1 MEQKDPRHL
10 LIGVSD
16 ILQRLKIPYIITGG
30 FAVLVWGRPRFTA
43 DIDIVVELKSENISS
58 LTKALLLLG
67 KASYID
73 RDMIKDGLNHSGE
86 FNFIHGDTGIK
97 VDFWILEKTPFE
109 LSRMKR
115 RVAKSVLGKKVYF
128 TSPEDLILSKLQWHQ
143 QSKFS
148 RHLEDAESV
157 LRISGKKLDRNYLKR
172 WAKRLGVS
180 NILDKLITK
189 H

>member
-1 MEQKDPRHL
+1 MEEKDPRHL

-73 RDMIKDGLNHSGE
+73 RE
-86 FNFIHGDTGIK
+86 
-97 VDFWILEKTPFE
+97 
-109 LSRMKR
+109 
-115 RVAKSVLGKKVYF
+115 
-128 TSPEDLILSKLQWHQ
+128 
-143 QSKFS
+143 
-148 RHLEDAESV
+148 
-157 LRISGKKLDRNYLKR
+157 
-172 WAKRLGVS
+172 RLGVS